1 VFVLS
6 CGKQFGVNVLA
17 AEGMWPKSPLARL
30 CAQPAQQAISS
41 FCALC
46 SPTRASDVSTRC
58 GEDEV
63 LVRQHSTTLSASPP
77 RDVFY
82 LSFMSA
88 RQGEQLVR
96 AGD

>member
-1 VFVLS
+1 LRIVLTDA
-6 CGKQFGVNVLA
+6 GKRCLD
-17 AEGMWPKSPLARL
+17 
-30 CAQPAQQAISS
+30 
-41 FCALC
+41 AL
-46 SPTRASDVSTRC
+46 R
-58 GEDEV
+58 GDEV

-77 RDVFY
+77 RDVSFY